1 MQRASGHLGHNREVL
16 VVHAADVETIE
27 RKEIRW
33 RLDRAEPFILIETLP
48 EDAYRRGHLPGAL
61 CVPPDRVV
69 ELVPEMVADRTA
81 EIVVYGG
88 DHDSLAAPQAARE
101 LAALGYTNVRVYRGG
116 KRDWMD
122 SGGPV
127 EG

>member
-1 MQRASGHLGHNREVL
+1 M
-16 VVHAADVETIE
+16 VHAADVETIE

-33 RLDRAEPFILIETLP
+33 RLDRAEPVVLIETLP
-48 EDAYRRGHLPGAL
+48 EEEYRKAHLPGAV

-69 ELVPEMVADRTA
+69 DLVPELFPDRSA
-81 EIVVYGG
+81 EIVVYGV
-88 DHDSLAAPQAARE
+88 DHESLAAPQAARE
-101 LAALGYTNVRVYRGG
+101 LGALGYTNVRVYRGG

-122 SGGPV
+122 HGQPL

>member
-1 MQRASGHLGHNREVL
+1 MNGTFTEVP

-33 RLDRAEPFILIETLP
+33 RIDRAEPFILIETLP
-48 EDAYRRGHLPGAL
+48 EEDYRRAHLPGAV

-69 ELVPEMVADRTA
+69 EVVPELYPDRST
-81 EIVVYGG
+81 EVVVYGG
-88 DHDSLAAPQAARE
+88 DHESLAAPQAARE
-101 LAALGYTNVRVYRGG
+101 LFALGYTNVRVYRGG
-116 KRDWMD
+116 KKDWID
-122 SGGPV
+122 HGQPL